1 MAEVVLLL
9 VGKYEAS
16 FADMVKL
23 SNHASSAEGHTV
35 FVFRKDSIR
44 HTESMLIAHTG
55 MGLHEVCC
63 RGVWV

>member
-23 SNHASSAEGHTV
+23 SNHASSAEGHSM
-35 FVFRKDSIR
+35 FVLKERQHQTQRVHAYALS
-44 HTESMLIAHTG
+44 
-55 MGLHEVCC
+55 LHEVCC
-63 RGVWV
+63 HGV

>member
-23 SNHASSAEGHTV
+23 SNPASSAEGYTV
-35 FVFRKDSIR
+35 FVLKKIQ
-44 HTESMLIAHTG
+44 HQTQ
-55 MGLHEVCC
+55 
-63 RGVWV
+63 

>member
-23 SNHASSAEGHTV
+23 SNHASSAKGHTV
-35 FVFRKDSIR
+35 FVLKKIQ
-44 HTESMLIAHTG
+44 HQTQ
-55 MGLHEVCC
+55 
-63 RGVWV
+63 